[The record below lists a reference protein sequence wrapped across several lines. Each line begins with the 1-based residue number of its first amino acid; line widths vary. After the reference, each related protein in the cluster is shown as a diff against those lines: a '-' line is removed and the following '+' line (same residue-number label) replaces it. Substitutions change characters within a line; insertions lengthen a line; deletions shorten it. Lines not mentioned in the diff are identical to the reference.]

1 VEVVLPAAIIAGIA
15 TAVIAAVYIGVTAT
29 PGDIPVELQEARE
42 KGQLAMPSNATM
54 AEGASGSMST
64 SKSRTAGEIIGQ
76 EKKGAINRE
85 FPEEWREATEEEIE
99 KAAKRGDKSAQKAKK
114 LLKDKRFD
122 KKDNRK

>member
-1 VEVVLPAAIIAGIA
+1 MNSEVVAILIIISISCPEG
-15 TAVIAAVYIGVTAT
+15 TS
-29 PGDIPVELQEARE
+29 EAISE
-42 KGQLAMPSNATM
+42 
-54 AEGASGSMST
+54 

-85 FPEEWREATEEEIE
+85 FPAEWRDATEQEIE
-99 KAAKRGDKSAQKAKK
+99 DAAKQGDKSAQKAKK